1 MNNFLQKIIPLF
13 FLFFLAFLS
22 QAQVTNTYTTSTTWT
37 VPAGVTSIAIK
48 VYGGAGGTGG
58 QDCGAGCSNAAAG
71 ATGYVLA
78 SYNVTPGDAIGI
90 YPGGKGTNGSN
101 SVSGT
106 GGGSGGVDTYPSLNF
121 NGGNGGNAGNSGS
134 SGGGGGGGAASVIT
148 INTTIKIVAGGAGGG
163 GGMANSA
170 GSGLAGSSSTS
181 SNGTNTGGN
190 GTTPGGDGGGGGG
203 GGGGQFASAGG
214 SVYAVGGESAGN
226 GGFLGGNSVSGA
238 SSVTTNGNIS
248 WTNTGQIEITYT
260 ATTLP
265 VTWLSFIASK
275 QNNSVLLK
283 WSTAIE
289 QNTKDYKVQHSI
301 NGADWRDAGIV
312 PAAGNSNTMQQYS
325 FVDQHPVNSL
335 NYYRLLQ
342 QDLDGKINYSKVV
355 SLNFADAERMLK
367 IYPNPV
373 LNGNMTISLKQASTV
388 WVYNTIGEKLIQKE
402 FPAGEH
408 LFNLSQLA
416 RGTYFMKV
424 KEDAVLFVIQ

>member
-1 MNNFLQKIIPLF
+1 MNNFLQKIISLF
-13 FLFFLAFLS
+13 FLFCLALLS

-37 VPAGVTSIAIK
+37 VPAGVSSIAIK

-58 QDCGAGCSNAAAG
+58 QDCGAGCSNAGAG

-78 SYNVTPGDAIGI
+78 SYNVTTGDAIGI

-121 NGGNGGNAGNSGS
+121 NGGNGGNTGNSGS
-134 SGGGGGGGAASVIT
+134 SGGGGGGGAASIISINST
-148 INTTIKIVAGGAGGG
+148 IRIVAGGAGGG

-181 SNGTNTGGN
+181 SNGINTGGN

-214 SVYAVGGESAGN
+214 GVYAVGGESAGN
-226 GGFLGGNSVSGA
+226 GGFRGGNSVSGA
-238 SSVTTNGNIS
+238 SSVTTNGTIS

-301 NGADWRDAGIV
+301 NGADWRDVGIV
-312 PAAGNSNTMQQYS
+312 PAAGNSNTIQQYS
-325 FVDQHPVNSL
+325 FVDQNPVNSL

-342 QDLDGKINYSKVV
+342 RDLDDKINYSKVV
-355 SLNFADAERMLK
+355 SLNFADAEHKVK

-373 LNGNMTISLKQASTV
+373 LNGNMTISLKQASIV
-388 WVYNTIGEKLIQKE
+388 WVYNIIGEKLIQKE

-408 LFNLSQLA
+408 LFNLSQLS
-416 RGTYFMKV
+416 RGTYYIKV
-424 KEDAVLFVIQ
+424 KDDAVLFVIQ